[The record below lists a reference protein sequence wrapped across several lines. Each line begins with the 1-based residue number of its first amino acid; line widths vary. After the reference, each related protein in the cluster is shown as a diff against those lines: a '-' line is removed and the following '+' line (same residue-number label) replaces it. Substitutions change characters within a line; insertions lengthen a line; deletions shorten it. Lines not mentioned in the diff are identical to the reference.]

1 MNKGKKSKGWVIIGL
16 ITIFAII
23 FLTIRGETN
32 KINDEIITLKI
43 RKKMVEDNR
52 KILISKKNKLMNQ
65 TRIEKIARDSLGM
78 KKQKIKNFILSI
90 NRKWADYTYPIKIE
104 LKKL

>member
-1 MNKGKKSKGWVIIGL
+1 MSCFYLPIGL
-16 ITIFAII
+16 ITIFSIT

-32 KINDEIITLKI
+32 KINDEIIILKI

-65 TRIEKIARDSLGM
+65 TRIEQIARDSLGM
-78 KKQKIKNFILSI
+78 EKQKIKNKDFILSI
-90 NRKWADYTYPIKIE
+90 K
-104 LKKL
+104 

>member
-1 MNKGKKSKGWVIIGL
+1 MNKDNKSKRWMIIGL
-16 ITIFAII
+16 ITIFSIS

-32 KINDEIITLKI
+32 NINDEIISLKI

-65 TRIEKIARDSLGM
+65 TRIEQIARDSLGM
-78 KKQKIKNFILSI
+78 EKQKIKNKNFILSI
-90 NRKWADYTYPIKIE
+90 K
-104 LKKL
+104 